1 MILTPGDMCMVR
13 RLAAITALAVAV
25 TACTAPP
32 TSTARDRQA
41 GPPGNPVPGRSTA
54 RPQSGATR
62 VPAGPPE
69 GQSAATLLKVAT
81 VFNREYDS
89 GDYGPAYDRWDS
101 RSQAVITR
109 AGYIQRRTECRA
121 LSTASV
127 VESARPGP
135 HGAWLV
141 DYEIA
146 GNQLVDYW
154 FYVHGR
160 WVFDLVLSNPSAVQL
175 YRLSPQRYAVA
186 AGCSH

>member
-1 MILTPGDMCMVR
+1 MILTPGDMFMLR
-13 RLAAITALAVAV
+13 RLAVITVLAVAV
-25 TACTAPP
+25 TACTMPSTHSGQSTGSGKP
-32 TSTARDRQA
+32 TSTAQ
-41 GPPGNPVPGRSTA
+41 PGKSA
-54 RPQSGATR
+54 QSASPTPATPTR
-62 VPAGPPE
+62 PPE
-69 GQSAATLLKVAT
+69 AQSVATLLKVAA
-81 VFNREYDS
+81 VFNREYDN
-89 GDYGPAYDRWDS
+89 GDYGPVYDRWDS

-121 LSTASV
+121 QNSASV
-127 VESARPGP
+127 VENARPGP

-175 YRLSPQRYAVA
+175 YRLSPQQYAVT